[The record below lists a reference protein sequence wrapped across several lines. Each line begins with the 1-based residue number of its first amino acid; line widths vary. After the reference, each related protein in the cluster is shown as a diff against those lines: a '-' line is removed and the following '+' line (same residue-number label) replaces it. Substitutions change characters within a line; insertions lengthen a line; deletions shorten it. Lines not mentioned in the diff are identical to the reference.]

1 VTIAVER
8 LTSEDGM
15 DGIHYQYQHCDLRY
29 VNHLRIPVEDGQLD
43 SRHVGV
49 GESVGL
55 GTIYLRVERVV
66 AHGHSGKD
74 RRSVRHLVGNI
85 VDCLSVMIAR
95 KMVVDSHEALLV
107 PSS

>member
-1 VTIAVER
+1 
-8 LTSEDGM
+8 
-15 DGIHYQYQHCDLRY
+15 
-29 VNHLRIPVEDGQLD
+29 
-43 SRHVGV
+43 VGV

-74 RRSVRHLVGNI
+74 RWSVRHLIGNI
-85 VDCLSVMIAR
+85 VDCLSVMTVAEVG
-95 KMVVDSHEALLV
+95 KDSHEALLV

>member
-1 VTIAVER
+1 V
-8 LTSEDGM
+8 
-15 DGIHYQYQHCDLRY
+15 GI
-29 VNHLRIPVEDGQLD
+29 
-43 SRHVGV
+43 SK
-49 GESVGL
+49 SVGL
-55 GTIYLRVERVV
+55 STIHFRVERVV

-74 RRSVRHLVGNI
+74 RWSVRHLVGNI

>member
-1 VTIAVER
+1 
-8 LTSEDGM
+8 M
-15 DGIHYQYQHCDLRY
+15 DGIRYHCQLGHLG
-29 VNHLRIPVEDGQLD
+29 NWIHLRIPVENGQLD

-55 GTIYLRVERVV
+55 STIYLRVERVV

-74 RRSVRHLVGNI
+74 RWSVRHLICDI
-85 VDCLSVMIAR
+85 VNCLSVMTAR
-95 KMVVDSHEALLV
+95 KMGVDSHEALLV